1 MALESLIDRLTSQ
14 LQQNLPPPLRDLR
27 EEVGEHLRGALRD
40 ALSRL
45 DLVTR
50 EEFDV
55 QTAVLSKTRLRV
67 EALERQLKTL
77 ETRVATLEKG
87 TGAQ

>member
-1 MALESLIDRLTSQ
+1 MALESLIERLTSQ

-27 EEVGEHLRGALRD
+27 EEVGEHLRGALRE
-40 ALSRL
+40 ALARL

-67 EALERQLKTL
+67 ETLEKQLKAL

-87 TGAQ
+87 APAQ